1 MTSIDQVF
9 DSVGLIIVLT
19 EIVTITVT
27 GRGRNRKENR
37 NVQTSVNYGT
47 GFIVDGTTENGI
59 LKNSTTSNSPSIVSV
74 AHLIPGGSTNN
85 QFFIKL
91 FNNQTKISK
100 IHPIS
105 LEFYNRSIDVCTF
118 KFVNIPPNI
127 QCLQWN
133 LSNIKSGDFC
143 YITGY
148 PLGDA
153 QLSIVGG
160 YVRDPTYCF
169 TNFESGIDQLYHSG
183 SATNGNSGSCVL
195 DISGNIIGMHGW
207 AYNQGPGVT
216 FENFC
221 GGPSTHS
228 LYPILNHMIKNSNL
242 AVNKYFPRVAL
253 CISAQIMDDIFRI
266 QNFNNSSLNNIDG
279 IVVKNVYSNSPNF
292 TIHAHNLKPG
302 TIKILPGDLITSIFD
317 NDKNEYVNVGYS
329 KEAPVNILFRNP
341 LFSQIKIKIRKAPLY
356 NDEQEIILTNPFVTT
371 VSQDIFNSTFL

>member
-19 EIVTITVT
+19 EIVTITYT
-27 GRGRNRKENR
+27 GRGRNRREDRK
-37 NVQTSVNYGT
+37 VQTRVNYGT
-47 GFIVDGTTENGI
+47 GFIVDGTTQNGI
-59 LKNSTTSNSPSIVSV
+59 LKNSTTSSSPSIVSV
-74 AHLIPGGSTNN
+74 AHLIPTSGDNR
-85 QFFIKL
+85 FFIKL
-91 FNNQTKISK
+91 FDKESKISK
-100 IHPIS
+100 VHPIS

-133 LSNIKSGDFC
+133 LSNIKSGEFC
-143 YITGY
+143 YLTGY

-169 TNFESGIDQLYHSG
+169 TNFESGIDQLYHSA

-195 DISGNIIGMHGW
+195 DNSGNIIGMHGW

-228 LYPILNHMIKNSNL
+228 LYPILNHMIKYSNL

-253 CISAQIMDDIFRI
+253 CINAQIMDDLFRI
-266 QNFNNSSLNNIDG
+266 QNLNKPELNDIDG
-279 IVVKNVYSNSPNF
+279 IVVRNVYNNSPNF
-292 TIHAHNLKPG
+292 TVHAHNLKPG
-302 TIKILPGDLITSIFD
+302 TIKILPSDLITAIFD

-329 KEAPVNILFRNP
+329 KEAPVNILFRNDP
-341 LFSQIKIKIRKAPLY
+341 FSQIKIKIRKAPLY